1 MVFPY
6 IISVG
11 LIDPMSP
18 TDQGDIRKL
27 LKHDLECFNSDF
39 CEKGKSDK
47 CMGMLAE
54 RLDDFFCSR
63 EPECHEINLGK
74 CTKDSGD
81 QRDTDCVFGL
91 VPIGAR
97 GNLVVTYARSQW
109 VLRSEEVHL
118 WEFVRD
124 CEWWLG
130 DSQTNPT
137 QLERLRE
144 AYNKPDISRVKL
156 QEMRSKLRDEQI
168 PDDFA
173 KNHISAVQSWIQPVL
188 RGTQLIRP
196 LQDQNDPD
204 FDPKNPQ
211 FEASRR
217 IWTFVWCTHFF
228 SSNCSSLSD
237 YQG

>member
-97 GNLVVTYARSQW
+97 GNLVVTYAAASGYCGARRCTFGNLFVTVSGGLAIRKQT
-109 VLRSEEVHL
+109 LR
-118 WEFVRD
+118 
-124 CEWWLG
+124 
-130 DSQTNPT
+130 N
-137 QLERLRE
+137 
-144 AYNKPDISRVKL
+144 
-156 QEMRSKLRDEQI
+156 
-168 PDDFA
+168 
-173 KNHISAVQSWIQPVL
+173 
-188 RGTQLIRP
+188 
-196 LQDQNDPD
+196 
-204 FDPKNPQ
+204 
-211 FEASRR
+211 
-217 IWTFVWCTHFF
+217 
-228 SSNCSSLSD
+228 
-237 YQG
+237 